1 MNITVYL
8 GAHEGNDPSYR
19 KAVEELGA
27 WIAGNGNRL
36 VYGGSDEGLMAVIAD
51 TVLAHGGEV
60 TGIEAQMFAD
70 QGVAHQGLTELVIV
84 PDITERRTR
93 MIELGDV
100 FIAFPGGTGTLEE
113 VSEVVSKICL
123 NQLSQ
128 PCIFYNLNGF
138 YDDMKA
144 FLAADDQR
152 GLLHV
157 RTSARH
163 LFRVESDR
171 NRTHHRHTSGLTDGM
186 HARKSKSGDR
196 QNGVQNRH
204 DRQSDDR
211 GNGQ

>member
-128 PCIFYNLNGF
+128 
-138 YDDMKA
+138 
-144 FLAADDQR
+144 R

>member
-70 QGVAHQGLTELVIV
+70 QGVAHKGLTELVIV

-113 VSEVVSKICL
+113 ISEIMSKVSLK
-123 NQLSQ
+123 QLAA
-128 PCIFYNLNGF
+128 PCILYNLNGY
-138 YDDMKA
+138 YDHLKALLAHMIDMGLSTPERQEGIYFA
-144 FLAADDQR
+144 EMLDDIR
-152 GLLHV
+152 AIL
-157 RTSARH
+157 
-163 LFRVESDR
+163 
-171 NRTHHRHTSGLTDGM
+171 
-186 HARKSKSGDR
+186 KI
-196 QNGVQNRH
+196 
-204 DRQSDDR
+204 
-211 GNGQ
+211 

>member
-60 TGIEAQMFAD
+60 TGIEAQMFVD
-70 QGVAHQGLTELVIV
+70 RGVEHNGLTELHVV
-84 PDITERRTR
+84 SNITERRTK

-123 NQLSQ
+123 NQLTQ

-138 YDDMKA
+138 YDDMKSLLDRMITA
-144 FLAADDQR
+144 GFSTPERQRGIYFADDLKEIR
-152 GLLHV
+152 RIIEERL
-157 RTSARH
+157 
-163 LFRVESDR
+163 
-171 NRTHHRHTSGLTDGM
+171 
-186 HARKSKSGDR
+186 
-196 QNGVQNRH
+196 
-204 DRQSDDR
+204 
-211 GNGQ
+211 